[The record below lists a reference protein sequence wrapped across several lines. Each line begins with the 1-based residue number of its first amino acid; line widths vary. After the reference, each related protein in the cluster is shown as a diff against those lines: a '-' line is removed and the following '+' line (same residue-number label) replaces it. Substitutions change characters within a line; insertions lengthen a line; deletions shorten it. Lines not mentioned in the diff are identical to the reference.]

1 MANKI
6 LASFE
11 LMRMKNILLAS
22 IATPVG
28 ALLDLGDL
36 RSITNY
42 PEVIFA
48 TTSVLFFMGAG
59 NAMNDLRDI
68 EIDRIAHPS
77 RPLAREALSE
87 VEAKRIT
94 ITLAI
99 LSLGSLAACCLLMKD
114 EIAYTLT
121 IYGIVALLMLSYDSF
136 FELKNKGLLGNVS
149 ISLLVGA
156 VTLYGASAV
165 GEITNP
171 LIWYVSGV
179 VFFVN
184 LAREIVKDCQ
194 DLDADSETRVTL
206 PMKIGLENSRMV
218 AYVLTLFGIV
228 MLYIPYWQ
236 GPFEFGQLLFQAPA
250 MLVLITLNGPMW
262 KGDDYVAAT
271 RLRIAMLLGLLGFI
285 LTLVV

>member
-28 ALLDLGDL
+28 ALLALGDFS
-36 RSITNY
+36 SITEY

-68 EIDRIAHPS
+68 QIDRIAHPN

-87 VEAKRIT
+87 KEAKRLT
-94 ITLAI
+94 ISLAL
-99 LSLGSLAACCLLMKD
+99 LSLGSLVACCLMMD
-114 EIAYTLT
+114 DARTYTLS

-136 FELKNKGLLGNVS
+136 LELKNKGLVGNVS
-149 ISLLVGA
+149 ISLLVAA
-156 VTLYGASAV
+156 VTLYGASSV
-165 GEITNP
+165 GELTNP

-218 AYVLTLFGIV
+218 AYVITLFGIV

-285 LTLVV
+285 LTLIV

>member
-28 ALLDLGDL
+28 SLLALGDL
-36 RSITNY
+36 TSITNY

-87 VEAKRIT
+87 VEARRIT

-99 LSLGSLAACCLLMKD
+99 LSLGSLAACCLLMKN

>member
-28 ALLDLGDL
+28 ALLALGDFS
-36 RSITNY
+36 SITEY

-59 NAMNDLRDI
+59 NAMNDLRDVD
-68 EIDRIAHPS
+68 IDRIAHPN

-87 VEAKRIT
+87 KEAKILM
-94 ITLAI
+94 ISLA
-99 LSLGSLAACCLLMKD
+99 LVSLGSLVACCLMMDD
-114 EIAYTLT
+114 ERKYTLS
-121 IYGIVALLMLSYDSF
+121 IYAIVALLMLSYDSLL
-136 FELKNKGLLGNVS
+136 ELKNKGLAGNIS
-149 ISLLVGA
+149 ISLLVAA
-156 VTLYGASAV
+156 VTLYGASSV
-165 GEITNP
+165 GEVTNP

-194 DLDADSETRVTL
+194 DLDADSESRVTL

-218 AYVLTLFGIV
+218 AYVMTLFGLV

>member
-28 ALLDLGDL
+28 ALLALGDFS
-36 RSITNY
+36 SITEY

-68 EIDRIAHPS
+68 EIDRIAHPN
-77 RPLAREALSE
+77 RPLARDALSE
-87 VEAKRIT
+87 KEAKRLT
-94 ITLAI
+94 ISLAL
-99 LSLGSLAACCLLMKD
+99 LSLGSLVACSLMMDDKRT
-114 EIAYTLT
+114 YTLS

-136 FELKNKGLLGNVS
+136 LELKNKGLIGNIS
-149 ISLLVGA
+149 ISLLVAA
-156 VTLYGASAV
+156 VTLYGASSV
-165 GEITNP
+165 GELTNP

-218 AYVLTLFGIV
+218 AYVITLFGIV

-250 MLVLITLNGPMW
+250 ILVLITLNGPMW

-285 LTLVV
+285 LTLIV

>member
-28 ALLDLGDL
+28 ALLALGDFS
-36 RSITNY
+36 SITEY

-59 NAMNDLRDI
+59 NTMNDLRDVD
-68 EIDRIAHPS
+68 IDRIAHPN

-87 VEAKRIT
+87 KEAK
-94 ITLAI
+94 TLMISLAL
-99 LSLGSLAACCLLMKD
+99 LSLGSLVACCLMMED
-114 EIAYTLT
+114 ERKYTLS
-121 IYGIVALLMLSYDSF
+121 IYSIVALLMLSYDSLL
-136 FELKNKGLLGNVS
+136 ELKNKGLAGNIS
-149 ISLLVGA
+149 ISLLVAA
-156 VTLYGASAV
+156 VTLYGASSV
-165 GEITNP
+165 GEVTNP

-194 DLDADSETRVTL
+194 DLDADSESRVTL

-218 AYVLTLFGIV
+218 AYVMTLFGLV

>member
-28 ALLDLGDL
+28 ALLALGDFS
-36 RSITNY
+36 SITEY

-68 EIDRIAHPS
+68 QIDRIAHPN
-77 RPLAREALSE
+77 RPLARDALSE
-87 VEAKRIT
+87 KEAKRLT
-94 ITLAI
+94 ISLAL
-99 LSLGSLAACCLLMKD
+99 LSLGSLVACCLMMD
-114 EIAYTLT
+114 DARTYTLS
-121 IYGIVALLMLSYDSF
+121 IYGIVALIMLSYDSF
-136 FELKNKGLLGNVS
+136 LELKNKGLVGNVS
-149 ISLLVGA
+149 ISLLVAA
-156 VTLYGASAV
+156 VTLYGASSV
-165 GEITNP
+165 GELTNP

-206 PMKIGLENSRMV
+206 PMKIGLQNSRMV
-218 AYVLTLFGIV
+218 AYVITLFGIV

-285 LTLVV
+285 LTLIV

>member
-28 ALLDLGDL
+28 ALLALGNL
-36 RSITNY
+36 TSIKEY
-42 PEVIFA
+42 PQVIFS

-59 NAMNDLRDI
+59 NTMNDVRDI

-87 VEAKRIT
+87 VESKRIT
-94 ITLAI
+94 IILAI
-99 LSLGSLAACCLLMKD
+99 LSLGSLTACCLLMQD
-114 EIAYTLT
+114 EIEYTLT

-136 FELKNKGLLGNVS
+136 FELKNKGLVGNMS
-149 ISLLVGA
+149 ISLLVAA
-156 VTLYGASAV
+156 VTLYGASSV

-194 DLDADSETRVTL
+194 DLDADSETRTTL

-250 MLVLITLNGPMW
+250 MLTLITLNGPMW

>member
-1 MANKI
+1 M
-6 LASFE
+6 
-11 LMRMKNILLAS
+11 
-22 IATPVG
+22 
-28 ALLDLGDL
+28 
-36 RSITNY
+36 
-42 PEVIFA
+42 
-48 TTSVLFFMGAG
+48 
-59 NAMNDLRDI
+59 
-68 EIDRIAHPS
+68 
-77 RPLAREALSE
+77 
-87 VEAKRIT
+87 
-94 ITLAI
+94 
-99 LSLGSLAACCLLMKD
+99 
-114 EIAYTLT
+114 
-121 IYGIVALLMLSYDSF
+121 
-136 FELKNKGLLGNVS
+136 
-149 ISLLVGA
+149 
-156 VTLYGASAV
+156 
-165 GEITNP
+165 
-171 LIWYVSGV
+171 
-179 VFFVN
+179 N

>member
-28 ALLDLGDL
+28 ALLALGDFS
-36 RSITNY
+36 SITEY
-42 PEVIFA
+42 PEVILA

-68 EIDRIAHPS
+68 EIDRIAHPN
-77 RPLAREALSE
+77 RPLARDALSE
-87 VEAKRIT
+87 KEAKRLMIS
-94 ITLAI
+94 LAL
-99 LSLGSLAACCLLMKD
+99 LSLGSLVACSLRMDD
-114 EIAYTLT
+114 ERTYTLS

-136 FELKNKGLLGNVS
+136 LELKNKGLIGNIS
-149 ISLLVGA
+149 ISILVAA
-156 VTLYGASAV
+156 VTLYGASSV
-165 GEITNP
+165 GELTNP

-184 LAREIVKDCQ
+184 LAREIVKDCP
-194 DLDADSETRVTL
+194 DIDADSETRVTL

-218 AYVLTLFGIV
+218 AYVITLFGIV

-285 LTLVV
+285 LTLIV

>member
-28 ALLDLGDL
+28 ALLALGDFS
-36 RSITNY
+36 SITEY

-59 NAMNDLRDI
+59 NAMNDLRDVD
-68 EIDRIAHPS
+68 IDRIAHPN

-87 VEAKRIT
+87 KEAK
-94 ITLAI
+94 TLMISLAL
-99 LSLGSLAACCLLMKD
+99 LSLGSLVACCLMMDD
-114 EIAYTLT
+114 ERKYTLS
-121 IYGIVALLMLSYDSF
+121 IYAIVALLMLSYDSLL
-136 FELKNKGLLGNVS
+136 ELKNKGLAGNIS
-149 ISLLVGA
+149 ISLLVAA
-156 VTLYGASAV
+156 VTLYGASSV
-165 GEITNP
+165 GEVTNP

-194 DLDADSETRVTL
+194 DLDADSESRVTL

-218 AYVLTLFGIV
+218 AYVMTLFGLV

>member
-22 IATPVG
+22 VATPVG
-28 ALLDLGDL
+28 ALLALGDL
-36 RSITNY
+36 TSIKEY
-42 PEVIFA
+42 PEVLFA

-68 EIDRIAHPS
+68 EIDRVAHPN

-87 VEAKRIT
+87 KEAKRLT
-94 ITLAI
+94 ISLAL
-99 LSLGSLAACCLLMKD
+99 LSLSSLVACCLMMDD
-114 EIAYTLT
+114 ERLYTLS

-136 FELKNKGLLGNVS
+136 LELKNKGLVGNVS
-149 ISLLVGA
+149 ISLLVAA
-156 VTLYGASAV
+156 VTLYGASSV
-165 GEITNP
+165 GELTNP

-184 LAREIVKDCQ
+184 LAREIIKDCQ

-262 KGDDYVAAT
+262 NGDDYVAAT

>member
-28 ALLDLGDL
+28 ALLALGDFS
-36 RSITNY
+36 SITEY
-42 PEVIFA
+42 PEVILA

-68 EIDRIAHPS
+68 EIDRIAHPN
-77 RPLAREALSE
+77 RPLARDALSE
-87 VEAKRIT
+87 KEAKRLT
-94 ITLAI
+94 ISLAL
-99 LSLGSLAACCLLMKD
+99 LSLGSLVACSLMMDD
-114 EIAYTLT
+114 ERTYTLS

-136 FELKNKGLLGNVS
+136 LELKNKGLIGNIS
-149 ISLLVGA
+149 ISLLVAA
-156 VTLYGASAV
+156 VTLYGASSV
-165 GEITNP
+165 GELTNP

-218 AYVLTLFGIV
+218 AYVITLFGIV

>member
-28 ALLDLGDL
+28 ALLALDDLT
-36 RSITNY
+36 SITNY
-42 PEVIFA
+42 PEVILA

-94 ITLAI
+94 IILAI
-99 LSLGSLAACCLLMKD
+99 LSLGSLTACCLLMKD

-121 IYGIVALLMLSYDSF
+121 IYGIVVLLMLTYDSF
-136 FELKNKGLLGNVS
+136 YELKNKGLVGNVS
-149 ISLLVGA
+149 ISLLVAA
-156 VTLYGASAV
+156 VTLYGASSV

-206 PMKIGLENSRMV
+206 PMKIGLENSRML
-218 AYVLTLFGIV
+218 AYVLTLLGIV

-250 MLVLITLNGPMW
+250 MLTLITLNGPMW

>member
-1 MANKI
+1 
-6 LASFE
+6 
-11 LMRMKNILLAS
+11 
-22 IATPVG
+22 
-28 ALLDLGDL
+28 
-36 RSITNY
+36 
-42 PEVIFA
+42 
-48 TTSVLFFMGAG
+48 
-59 NAMNDLRDI
+59 
-68 EIDRIAHPS
+68 
-77 RPLAREALSE
+77 
-87 VEAKRIT
+87 
-94 ITLAI
+94 
-99 LSLGSLAACCLLMKD
+99 
-114 EIAYTLT
+114 
-121 IYGIVALLMLSYDSF
+121 
-136 FELKNKGLLGNVS
+136 
-149 ISLLVGA
+149 
-156 VTLYGASAV
+156 V

-194 DLDADSETRVTL
+194 DLDADYETRVTL

-262 KGDDYVAAT
+262 KGDDYIAAT

>member
-28 ALLDLGDL
+28 ALLALGDFS
-36 RSITNY
+36 SITEY

-68 EIDRIAHPS
+68 EIDRIAHPN
-77 RPLAREALSE
+77 RPLARESMSE
-87 VEAKRIT
+87 KEAKILM
-94 ITLAI
+94 ISLAL
-99 LSLGSLAACCLLMKD
+99 LSIGSLVACCLMMDNERK
-114 EIAYTLT
+114 YTLS
-121 IYGIVALLMLSYDSF
+121 IYGIVALLMLSYDSLL
-136 FELKNKGLLGNVS
+136 ELKNKGLLGNVS
-149 ISLLVGA
+149 ISLLVAA
-156 VTLYGASAV
+156 VTLYGASSV
-165 GEITNP
+165 GEVTNP

-194 DLDADSETRVTL
+194 DLDADSESRVTL

-218 AYVLTLFGIV
+218 AYVMTLFGLV

>member
-28 ALLDLGDL
+28 ALLALGDFS
-36 RSITNY
+36 SITEY

-59 NAMNDLRDI
+59 NTMNDLRDVD
-68 EIDRIAHPS
+68 IDRIAHPN

-87 VEAKRIT
+87 KEAKILM
-94 ITLAI
+94 ISLA
-99 LSLGSLAACCLLMKD
+99 LVSLGSLVACCLMMED
-114 EIAYTLT
+114 ERKYTLS
-121 IYGIVALLMLSYDSF
+121 IYAIVALLMLSYDSLL
-136 FELKNKGLLGNVS
+136 ELKNKGLAGNIS
-149 ISLLVGA
+149 ISLLVAA
-156 VTLYGASAV
+156 VTLYGASSV
-165 GEITNP
+165 GEVTNP

-194 DLDADSETRVTL
+194 DLDADSESRVTL

-218 AYVLTLFGIV
+218 AYVMTLFGLV

>member
-28 ALLDLGDL
+28 ALLALGDL
-36 RSITNY
+36 TSITNY

-87 VEAKRIT
+87 VEARRIT
-94 ITLAI
+94 IISAI

-156 VTLYGASAV
+156 VTLYGASSV
-165 GEITNP
+165 GEISNS

>member
-28 ALLDLGDL
+28 ALLALGDL
-36 RSITNY
+36 SSITEY

-59 NAMNDLRDI
+59 NAMNDLKDI
-68 EIDRIAHPS
+68 EIDRIAHPN
-77 RPLAREALSE
+77 RPLARDALSE
-87 VEAKRIT
+87 KEAKRLT
-94 ITLAI
+94 ISLAL
-99 LSLGSLAACCLLMKD
+99 LSLGSLVACSLMMDD
-114 EIAYTLT
+114 ERTYTLS

-136 FELKNKGLLGNVS
+136 LELKNKGLIGNIS
-149 ISLLVGA
+149 ISLLVAA
-156 VTLYGASAV
+156 VTLYGASSV
-165 GEITNP
+165 GELTNP

-218 AYVLTLFGIV
+218 AYVITLFGIV

-285 LTLVV
+285 LTLIV

>member
-28 ALLDLGDL
+28 ALLALGDL
-36 RSITNY
+36 TSITNY

-87 VEAKRIT
+87 VEARRIT

-99 LSLGSLAACCLLMKD
+99 LSLGSLAACCLLMKN

-136 FELKNKGLLGNVS
+136 FELKNQGLLGNVS

-156 VTLYGASAV
+156 VTLYGASSV
-165 GEITNP
+165 GEISNP

>member
-28 ALLDLGDL
+28 ALLALGDFS
-36 RSITNY
+36 SIIEY

-68 EIDRIAHPS
+68 EIDRIAHPN
-77 RPLAREALSE
+77 RPLARDALSE
-87 VEAKRIT
+87 KEAKGLMIS
-94 ITLAI
+94 LAL
-99 LSLGSLAACCLLMKD
+99 LSIGSLVACCLMMDNERK
-114 EIAYTLT
+114 YTLS
-121 IYGIVALLMLSYDSF
+121 IYGIVALLMLSYDSLL
-136 FELKNKGLLGNVS
+136 ELKNKGLVGNVS
-149 ISLLVGA
+149 ISLLVAA
-156 VTLYGASAV
+156 VTLYGASSV
-165 GEITNP
+165 GEVTNP

-194 DLDADSETRVTL
+194 DLDADSESRVTL

-218 AYVLTLFGIV
+218 AYVMTLFGLV

-285 LTLVV
+285 LTLLV

>member
-28 ALLDLGDL
+28 ALLALGDL
-36 RSITNY
+36 SSITEY

-68 EIDRIAHPS
+68 EIDRIAHPN
-77 RPLAREALSE
+77 RPLARDALSE
-87 VEAKRIT
+87 KEAKRLT
-94 ITLAI
+94 ISLAL
-99 LSLGSLAACCLLMKD
+99 LSLGSLVACSLMMDNERK
-114 EIAYTLT
+114 YTLS
-121 IYGIVALLMLSYDSF
+121 IYGVVALLMLSYDSLL
-136 FELKNKGLLGNVS
+136 ELKNKGLVGNVS
-149 ISLLVGA
+149 ISLLVAA
-156 VTLYGASAV
+156 VTLYGASSV
-165 GEITNP
+165 GEVTNP

-218 AYVLTLFGIV
+218 AYVITLFGIV

-285 LTLVV
+285 LTLIV

>member
-22 IATPVG
+22 IATPAG
-28 ALLDLGDL
+28 AFLALGDL
-36 RSITNY
+36 TSIKEY
-42 PEVIFA
+42 PEVLFA

-68 EIDRIAHPS
+68 EIDRVAHPN

-87 VEAKRIT
+87 KEAKRLT
-94 ITLAI
+94 ISLAL
-99 LSLGSLAACCLLMKD
+99 LSIGSLVACCLMMDD
-114 EIAYTLT
+114 ERSYTLS

-136 FELKNKGLLGNVS
+136 LELKNKGLVGNVS
-149 ISLLVGA
+149 ISLLVAA
-156 VTLYGASAV
+156 VTLYGASSV
-165 GEITNP
+165 GELTNP

-184 LAREIVKDCQ
+184 LAREIIKDCQ

>member
-28 ALLDLGDL
+28 ALLALGDFS
-36 RSITNY
+36 SITEY
-42 PEVIFA
+42 PEVILA

-68 EIDRIAHPS
+68 EIDRIAHPN
-77 RPLAREALSE
+77 RPLARDALSE
-87 VEAKRIT
+87 KEAKRLMIS
-94 ITLAI
+94 LAL
-99 LSLGSLAACCLLMKD
+99 LSLGCLVACSLMMDD
-114 EIAYTLT
+114 ERTYTLS
-121 IYGIVALLMLSYDSF
+121 IYGIVALLKLSYDSF
-136 FELKNKGLLGNVS
+136 LELKNKGLIGNIS
-149 ISLLVGA
+149 ISLLVAA
-156 VTLYGASAV
+156 VTLYGASSV
-165 GEITNP
+165 GELTNP

-218 AYVLTLFGIV
+218 AYVITLFGIV

>member
-22 IATPVG
+22 IATPIG
-28 ALLDLGDL
+28 ALLALGDFS
-36 RSITNY
+36 SITDY

-68 EIDRIAHPS
+68 EIDRIAHPN
-77 RPLAREALSE
+77 RPLARDALSE
-87 VEAKRIT
+87 KEAKRLMIS
-94 ITLAI
+94 LAF
-99 LSLGSLAACCLLMKD
+99 LSIGSLVACSLMMDD
-114 EIAYTLT
+114 ERTYTLS

-136 FELKNKGLLGNVS
+136 LELKNKGLIGNIS
-149 ISLLVGA
+149 ISLLVAA
-156 VTLYGASAV
+156 VTLYGASSV
-165 GEITNP
+165 GELTNP

-194 DLDADSETRVTL
+194 DLDADSESRVTL

-218 AYVLTLFGIV
+218 AYVMTLFGLV

-285 LTLVV
+285 LTLIV

>member
-28 ALLDLGDL
+28 ALLALGDL
-36 RSITNY
+36 SSITEY

-68 EIDRIAHPS
+68 EIDRIAHPN
-77 RPLAREALSE
+77 RPLAKDALSE
-87 VEAKRIT
+87 KEAKRLT
-94 ITLAI
+94 ISLAL
-99 LSLGSLAACCLLMKD
+99 LSLGSLVACSLMMDNERK
-114 EIAYTLT
+114 YTLS
-121 IYGIVALLMLSYDSF
+121 IYGVVALLMLSYDSLL
-136 FELKNKGLLGNVS
+136 ELKNKGLVGNVS
-149 ISLLVGA
+149 ISLLVAA
-156 VTLYGASAV
+156 VTLYGASSV
-165 GEITNP
+165 GEVTNP

-218 AYVLTLFGIV
+218 AYVITLFGIV

-285 LTLVV
+285 LTLIV

>member
-1 MANKI
+1 MANRI
-6 LASFE
+6 IASFE

-28 ALLDLGDL
+28 ALLALGDL
-36 RSITNY
+36 TSITNY

-87 VEAKRIT
+87 VEARRIT

-99 LSLGSLAACCLLMKD
+99 LSLGSLAACCLLMKN

-156 VTLYGASAV
+156 VTLYGASSV
-165 GEITNP
+165 GEISNP

-250 MLVLITLNGPMW
+250 MLVLITLNRPMW

>member
-28 ALLDLGDL
+28 ALLALGDL
-36 RSITNY
+36 TSITNY

-87 VEAKRIT
+87 VEARRIT

-99 LSLGSLAACCLLMKD
+99 LSLGSLAACCLLMKN

-156 VTLYGASAV
+156 VTLYGASSV
-165 GEITNP
+165 GEISNP

>member
-28 ALLDLGDL
+28 ALLALGDFS
-36 RSITNY
+36 SITDY

-68 EIDRIAHPS
+68 EIDRIAHPN
-77 RPLAREALSE
+77 RPLARDALSE
-87 VEAKRIT
+87 KEAKRLT
-94 ITLAI
+94 ISLAL
-99 LSLGSLAACCLLMKD
+99 LSLGSLVACSLMMDD
-114 EIAYTLT
+114 ERTYTLS

-136 FELKNKGLLGNVS
+136 LELKNKGLIGNIS
-149 ISLLVGA
+149 ISLLVAA
-156 VTLYGASAV
+156 VTLYGASSV
-165 GEITNP
+165 GELTNP

-218 AYVLTLFGIV
+218 AYVITLFGIV

-285 LTLVV
+285 LTLIV

>member
-22 IATPVG
+22 VATPVG
-28 ALLDLGDL
+28 ALLALGDL
-36 RSITNY
+36 TSIKEY
-42 PEVIFA
+42 PEVLFA

-68 EIDRIAHPS
+68 EIDRVAHPN

-87 VEAKRIT
+87 KEAKRLT
-94 ITLAI
+94 ISLAL
-99 LSLGSLAACCLLMKD
+99 LSIGSLVACCLMMDD
-114 EIAYTLT
+114 ERLYTLS

-136 FELKNKGLLGNVS
+136 LELKNKGLVGNVS
-149 ISLLVGA
+149 ISLLVAA
-156 VTLYGASAV
+156 VTLYGASSV
-165 GEITNP
+165 GELTNP

-184 LAREIVKDCQ
+184 LAREIIKDCQ

>member
-28 ALLDLGDL
+28 ALLALGDL
-36 RSITNY
+36 SSITNY

-77 RPLAREALSE
+77 RPLAREALSQ

-206 PMKIGLENSRMV
+206 PMRIGLENSRMV
-218 AYVLTLFGIV
+218 AYVMTLFGLV

-285 LTLVV
+285 LTLLV

>member
-28 ALLDLGDL
+28 ALLALGDFS
-36 RSITNY
+36 SITEY
-42 PEVIFA
+42 PEVILA

-68 EIDRIAHPS
+68 EIDRIAHPN
-77 RPLAREALSE
+77 RPLARDALSE
-87 VEAKRIT
+87 KEAKRLMIS
-94 ITLAI
+94 LAL
-99 LSLGSLAACCLLMKD
+99 LSLGSLVACSLMMDD
-114 EIAYTLT
+114 ERTYTLS

-136 FELKNKGLLGNVS
+136 LELKNKGLIGNIS
-149 ISLLVGA
+149 ISLLVAA
-156 VTLYGASAV
+156 VTLYGASSV
-165 GEITNP
+165 GELTNP

-218 AYVLTLFGIV
+218 AYVITLFGIV

>member
-28 ALLDLGDL
+28 ALLALGDFS
-36 RSITNY
+36 SITEY
-42 PEVIFA
+42 PEVILA

-59 NAMNDLRDI
+59 NAMNDLRDVD
-68 EIDRIAHPS
+68 IDRIAHPN
-77 RPLAREALSE
+77 RPLARDALSE
-87 VEAKRIT
+87 KEAKRLT
-94 ITLAI
+94 ISLAL
-99 LSLGSLAACCLLMKD
+99 LSLGSLVACCLMMDNERK
-114 EIAYTLT
+114 YTLS
-121 IYGIVALLMLSYDSF
+121 IYGVVALLMLSYDSLL
-136 FELKNKGLLGNVS
+136 ELKNKGLIGNIS
-149 ISLLVGA
+149 ISLLVAA
-156 VTLYGASAV
+156 VTLYGASSV
-165 GEITNP
+165 GELTNP

-218 AYVLTLFGIV
+218 AYVITLFGIV

>member
-28 ALLDLGDL
+28 ALLALGDFS
-36 RSITNY
+36 SITEY
-42 PEVIFA
+42 PEVILA

-68 EIDRIAHPS
+68 EIDRIAHPN
-77 RPLAREALSE
+77 RPLARDALSE
-87 VEAKRIT
+87 KEAKRLMIS
-94 ITLAI
+94 LAL
-99 LSLGSLAACCLLMKD
+99 LSLGSLVACCLMMDD
-114 EIAYTLT
+114 ERMYTLS

-136 FELKNKGLLGNVS
+136 LELKNKGLIGNIS
-149 ISLLVGA
+149 ISLLVAA
-156 VTLYGASAV
+156 VTLYGASSV
-165 GEITNP
+165 GELTNP

-218 AYVLTLFGIV
+218 AYVITLFGIV

>member
-28 ALLDLGDL
+28 ALLALGDFS
-36 RSITNY
+36 SITEY

-68 EIDRIAHPS
+68 EIDRIAHPN
-77 RPLAREALSE
+77 RPLARDALSE
-87 VEAKRIT
+87 KEAKRLT
-94 ITLAI
+94 ISLAL
-99 LSLGSLAACCLLMKD
+99 LSLGSLVACSLMMDD
-114 EIAYTLT
+114 ERTYTLS
-121 IYGIVALLMLSYDSF
+121 IYGIVALLMLCYDSF
-136 FELKNKGLLGNVS
+136 LELKNKGLIGNIS
-149 ISLLVGA
+149 ISLLVAA
-156 VTLYGASAV
+156 VTLYGASSV
-165 GEITNP
+165 GELTNP

-218 AYVLTLFGIV
+218 AYVITLFGIV

-285 LTLVV
+285 LTLIV

>member
-28 ALLDLGDL
+28 ALLALGDFS
-36 RSITNY
+36 SITEY

-68 EIDRIAHPS
+68 EIDRIAHPN
-77 RPLAREALSE
+77 RPLARDALSE
-87 VEAKRIT
+87 KEAERLT
-94 ITLAI
+94 ISLAL
-99 LSLGSLAACCLLMKD
+99 LSLGSLVACSLMMDD
-114 EIAYTLT
+114 ERTYTLS

-136 FELKNKGLLGNVS
+136 LELKNKGLIGNIS
-149 ISLLVGA
+149 ISLLVAA
-156 VTLYGASAV
+156 VTLYGASSV
-165 GEITNP
+165 GELTNP

-218 AYVLTLFGIV
+218 AYVITLFGIV

>member
-28 ALLDLGDL
+28 SLLALGDL
-36 RSITNY
+36 TSITNY

-87 VEAKRIT
+87 VEARRIT

-285 LTLVV
+285 LTLIV

>member
-28 ALLDLGDL
+28 ALLALGDFS
-36 RSITNY
+36 SITEY

-68 EIDRIAHPS
+68 EIDRIAHPN
-77 RPLAREALSE
+77 RPLARDALSE
-87 VEAKRIT
+87 KEAERLT
-94 ITLAI
+94 ISLAL
-99 LSLGSLAACCLLMKD
+99 LSLGSLVACSLMMDD
-114 EIAYTLT
+114 ERTYTLS
-121 IYGIVALLMLSYDSF
+121 IYGIVALLMLSYDSLL
-136 FELKNKGLLGNVS
+136 ELKNKGLLGNVS
-149 ISLLVGA
+149 ISLLVAA
-156 VTLYGASAV
+156 VTLYGASSV
-165 GEITNP
+165 GEVTNP

-194 DLDADSETRVTL
+194 DLDADSESRVTL

-218 AYVLTLFGIV
+218 AYVMTLFGLV

-262 KGDDYVAAT
+262 IGDDYVAAT

-285 LTLVV
+285 LTLIV

>member
-22 IATPVG
+22 VATPVG
-28 ALLDLGDL
+28 ALLALGDL
-36 RSITNY
+36 TSIKEY
-42 PEVIFA
+42 PEVLFA

-68 EIDRIAHPS
+68 EIDRVAHPN

-87 VEAKRIT
+87 KEAKRLT
-94 ITLAI
+94 ISLAL
-99 LSLGSLAACCLLMKD
+99 LSLSSLVACCLMMDD
-114 EIAYTLT
+114 ERLYTLS

-136 FELKNKGLLGNVS
+136 LELKNKGLVGNVS
-149 ISLLVGA
+149 ISLLVAA
-156 VTLYGASAV
+156 VTLYGASSV
-165 GEITNP
+165 GELTNP

-184 LAREIVKDCQ
+184 LAREIIKDCQ